1 MKIIIRTLIGL
12 YKEVR
17 LGLVYVLN
25 GVDRIHSVYTSFSSL
40 SSSCNNSLRIPMRI
54 KKKIGFVK
62 VCYNWFTRLSVSYNQ
77 DIVNKIPVGASEKP
91 CMKSTHPTLGIGII
105 YI

>member
-1 MKIIIRTLIGL
+1 MKIGIRTLIGL
-12 YKEVR
+12 YREVR

-25 GVDRIHSVYTSFSSL
+25 GGTVYTSFSSL
-40 SSSCNNSLRIPMRI
+40 SSSCINSLRIPMRI

-77 DIVNKIPVGASEKP
+77 DIVNKITVGATEKP
-91 CMKSTHPTLGIGII
+91 CMKSICQALWIGII
-105 YI
+105 

>member
-1 MKIIIRTLIGL
+1 MKIIIRTLNGL
-12 YKEVR
+12 YREVR

-40 SSSCNNSLRIPMRI
+40 SSSCINSMRIPMRI

-62 VCYNWFTRLSVSYNQ
+62 VCYNWFTRLSVSYTQ
-77 DIVNKIPVGASEKP
+77 DMVNKIPVGASEKL
-91 CMKSTHPTLGIGII
+91 CMKSIYPTLRIGII
-105 YI
+105 

>member
-12 YKEVR
+12 YREVR

-25 GVDRIHSVYTSFSSL
+25 GGDRIHSVYTSFSIL
-40 SSSCNNSLRIPMRI
+40 SSSCTNSLRILMSI

-77 DIVNKIPVGASEKP
+77 DIVNKIPVGATEKP

-105 YI
+105 